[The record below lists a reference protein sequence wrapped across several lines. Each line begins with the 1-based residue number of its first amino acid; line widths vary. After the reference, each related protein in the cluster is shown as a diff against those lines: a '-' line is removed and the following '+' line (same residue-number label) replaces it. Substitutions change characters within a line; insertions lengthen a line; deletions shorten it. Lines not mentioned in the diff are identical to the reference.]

1 MKTAYLSL
9 GSNLGDR
16 LENLRAAVRLL
27 VGGAPPLPAL
37 PAPAGSV
44 RLARV
49 SSVWETL
56 PQGKT
61 DQPDFLNMAVAV
73 ETELAPEVLLEHA
86 LAVEAALGRVRLER
100 WGPRLIDIDLCH
112 YNDLSMK
119 TDRLELPHPRMA
131 ERAFVLVPL
140 LELRSDS
147 QWQGW
152 LDRLPDQGLRPFL
165 SASDFMSPK
174 GGSLLP

>member
-16 LENLRAAVRLL
+16 LANLLAAVRLL
-27 VGGAPPLPAL
+27 TGEEI
-37 PAPAGSV
+37 
-44 RLARV
+44 RLAQV

-73 ETELAPEVLLEHA
+73 QTDLAPEALLEHL

-100 WGPRLIDIDLCH
+100 WGPRLIDIDLCQ
-112 YNDLSMK
+112 YDDLSMK

-140 LELRSDS
+140 LELRPDS
-147 QWQGW
+147 QWQDW
-152 LDRLPDQGLRPFL
+152 LDQLPDQGLRLFL
-165 SASDFMSPK
+165 SGTDLVN
-174 GGSLLP
+174 SLRR